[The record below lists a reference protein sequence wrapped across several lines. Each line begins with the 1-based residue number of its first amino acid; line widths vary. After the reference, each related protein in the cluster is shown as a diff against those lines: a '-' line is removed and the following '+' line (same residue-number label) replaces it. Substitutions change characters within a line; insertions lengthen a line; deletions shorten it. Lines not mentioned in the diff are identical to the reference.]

1 MTKISATFWD
11 CGGVLLTN
19 GWDEHERRHVIEH
32 FALDFD
38 EFEQRHPAANDL
50 WERGIIDVHEYLRKT
65 VFYVPRDFPEDE
77 FFSQMRAVSRVQYPG
92 MIAFLQRLRAQRSPE
107 DGVGMYML
115 SNESRELMEYRI
127 PKFSLSGV
135 FDAYL
140 VSAYIGL
147 RKPDAAFFRCA
158 LDISQRKPEECV
170 LIDDR
175 EENLEGARKLGI
187 RCIRMES
194 PEQVIA
200 ELGRLGVTT
209 ALAASTIRRT

>member
-19 GWDEHERRHVIEH
+19 GWDGGERRHVIEH

-50 WERGIIDVHEYLRKT
+50 WERGAIDLHEYLQRT
-65 VFYVPRDFPEDE
+65 VFYASRDFSEDE
-77 FFSQMRAVSRVQYPG
+77 FISQMRALSQVRYPE
-92 MIAFLQRLRAQRSPE
+92 MIAFVKRLRAQRAAE
-107 DGVGMYML
+107 DGAGIYML
-115 SNESRELMEYRI
+115 SNESRELMAYRI
-127 PKFSLSGV
+127 PKFSLLGL

-140 VSAYIGL
+140 VSAYIRL
-147 RKPDAAFFRCA
+147 RKPEAAFFRCA
-158 LDISQRKPEECV
+158 LDIAQREPEECV
-170 LIDDR
+170 FIDDR

-187 RCIRMES
+187 RGIRMES

-200 ELGRLGVTT
+200 ELGRLGVT
-209 ALAASTIRRT
+209 AAAMP